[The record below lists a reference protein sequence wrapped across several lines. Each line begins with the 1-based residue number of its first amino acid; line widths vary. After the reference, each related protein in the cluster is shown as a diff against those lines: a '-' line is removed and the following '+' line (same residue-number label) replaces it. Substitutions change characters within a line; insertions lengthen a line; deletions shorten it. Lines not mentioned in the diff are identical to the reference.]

1 MGQLGEIIYEGVF
14 FNPITNSTMLPQSIY
29 LYFNDANEK
38 EEEYS
43 CKNYLHLLCIIVKL
57 RCNCN

>member
-57 RCNCN
+57 